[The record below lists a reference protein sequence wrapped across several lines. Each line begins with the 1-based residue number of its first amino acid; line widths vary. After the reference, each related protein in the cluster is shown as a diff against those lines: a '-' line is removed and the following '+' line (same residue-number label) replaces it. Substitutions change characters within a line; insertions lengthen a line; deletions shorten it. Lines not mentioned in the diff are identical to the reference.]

1 MNAGHAHEHAHGH
14 VHEPTLPPSG
24 HGTVMLDIGDDVGAL
39 VVHTQAAFAG
49 MEIELAR
56 RGQTNAF
63 VHTEVRERRLPD
75 GSVHAGV
82 FPAVVAG
89 DFTLLGA
96 GGRPSCDVTISA
108 GGVTEVHW

>member
-24 HGTVMLDIGDDVGAL
+24 HGTVLLDIGDDVGAL
-39 VVHTQAAFAG
+39 VVHTPPAFAG
-49 MEIELAR
+49 TEIELAR
-56 RGQTNAF
+56 HGETNAF

-82 FPAVVAG
+82 FAAVVSG
-89 DFTLLGA
+89 DYTLLGT
-96 GGRPSCDVTISA
+96 GGRPSSDVTITA